1 MTAQRLIQNFRQSRG
16 ILWATAD
23 LTSDTLEKTLAK
35 LGVGYVRL
43 ESVEGVSL
51 DPNRDILFIDGDQF
65 LDPSHLSQI
74 GSSLPPVPA
83 IGIVGVEAPSRLK
96 LLAEVGVT
104 AFLRKPIHAAAI
116 YSALFLGVN
125 NYRRMRDMESRIAE
139 HDRRRHGRRFV
150 IKAVVALVQSRGLSD
165 DEAYGELRR
174 ESMRR
179 RVGIEEFCEALLCES
194 GSTFPAAWPEPQDA
208 AGSSSQPREYG
219 DASHFNDGCRRDGD
233 ARTDDDV
240 RTGSGSDQ
248 AWRA

>member
-16 ILWATAD
+16 VLWAAAD

-35 LGVGYVRL
+35 LGVALVRIEDI
-43 ESVEGVSL
+43 ESAAL
-51 DPNRDILFIDGDQF
+51 DRNRDILFIDGDQF
-65 LDPSHLSQI
+65 LNPAALLQV

-104 AFLRKPIHAAAI
+104 AFLRKPIHAASV

-125 NYRRMRDMESRIAE
+125 NYRRLRGMELRLAE

-150 IKAVVALVQSRGLSD
+150 IKAVVALVKTHGLSD
-165 DEAYGELRR
+165 DEAYAQLRR
-174 ESMRR
+174 ESMRQR
-179 RVGIEEFCEALLCES
+179 IGIEEFCEALVSEGS
-194 GSTFPAAWPEPQDA
+194 STFPAVWPMPQGA
-208 AGSSSQPREYG
+208 AGSPAQPREYG
-219 DASHFNDGCRRDGD
+219 DASHFDDECRRDGD
-233 ARTDDDV
+233 VDADDV
-240 RTGSGSDQ
+240 RQGGGSDQ